1 MRGRGPG
8 YRRLHSLDDRDPSKP
23 NALEIAI
30 GKLIQ
35 KHSQPP
41 YDLVSVAVKRI
52 GLRVKVLV
60 LVLEHPLLESEQF
73 LCLHRAVSLESGTGL
88 WRYRAYSASEQLV
101 CSDQRA

>member
-73 LCLHRAVSLESGTGL
+73 
-88 WRYRAYSASEQLV
+88 
-101 CSDQRA
+101 